1 MKIYGPSELF
11 RYVDRVQARGDG
23 DASQGQQGKNKRHPE
38 HEQTDKNE
46 QGETEG
52 APVNGEKVDA
62 AIASFDSD
70 QQAKANGLH
79 AERTGNGPGLKVV
92 LKDTNGEVVRQY
104 SGDEFLKLRDN
115 ASKDFKARGKL
126 LDRKL

>member
-23 DASQGQQGKNKRHPE
+23 DHAQGQQGENQRQSQEGH
-38 HEQTDKNE
+38 TDGK
-46 QGETEG
+46 
-52 APVNGEKVDA
+52 NGEDEITQENLDA
-62 AIASFDSD
+62 AIVAFDSD

-79 AERTGNGPGLKVV
+79 AERTGTGPGLRVV
-92 LKDTNGEVVRQY
+92 LRDHNGDVLRQY
-104 SGDEFLKLRDN
+104 TGGEFLKLRDN
-115 ASKDFKARGKL
+115 ASRDFKSRGKL

>member
-23 DASQGQQGKNKRHPE
+23 NSSQGQQGRNKRHSG
-38 HEQTDKNE
+38 HEN
-46 QGETEG
+46 GEEKKDET
-52 APVNGEKVDA
+52 PVNDENLDA

-70 QQAKANGLH
+70 QQARANGLH
-79 AERTGNGPGLKVV
+79 AERTGTGPGLKVV

-115 ASKDFKARGKL
+115 SSRDFKARGKL